1 MNQKIELALSA
12 NEDFTRSM
20 MDTAAVGMIT
30 ADEQGLINSYNLMA
44 ESMFGYSAAEALGRN
59 VSLLISK
66 PFVDEHQNYL
76 EQIEQIGEKRIV
88 GVGRE
93 VTGLRKDGSTFPL
106 RLGVSK
112 FSLHEK
118 NVFTGVLVDITRN
131 KWDAKQLITAKGKAE
146 EAMRIKADSMASM
159 SHELRTPLN
168 GVLGMLE
175 LLEHGSLEEKQRNFV
190 KTAFVS
196 AKSLLKIV
204 TGILDFS
211 ESEAGQLELDYRKFY
226 ARQMFHNCFEPL
238 LIEANKKGLQLEY
251 VLPDEL
257 PKFLHGD
264 PLRLTQ
270 ILSNLTDNAIK
281 FTTQGEI
288 NIFVSIAREAE
299 EHVSLRFQVR
309 DTGIGIPKEKYEN
322 LFDAFTQEDNSTT
335 RKYGGTGL
343 GLSIAKKLAQLM
355 GGEIGID
362 NSGQKGASFWF
373 TANFGKSNE

>member
-146 EAMRIKADSMASM
+146 EAMRIKADFMASM